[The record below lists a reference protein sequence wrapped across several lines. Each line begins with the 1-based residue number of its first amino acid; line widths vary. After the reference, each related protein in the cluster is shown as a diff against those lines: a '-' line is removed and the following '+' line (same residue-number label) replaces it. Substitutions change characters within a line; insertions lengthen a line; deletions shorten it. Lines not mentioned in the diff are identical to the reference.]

1 MLESSVLLI
10 FRGAPMKIWAEEITS
25 CQDWCSFAFLIE
37 AYSGATIDAVVQA
50 GKGILFFFF
59 LLTSAVA
66 VDDKLS
72 IEDHPAF
79 MGDQG
84 SVDFPDDVIKVIL
97 GSAIA

>member
-1 MLESSVLLI
+1 
-10 FRGAPMKIWAEEITS
+10 
-25 CQDWCSFAFLIE
+25 
-37 AYSGATIDAVVQA
+37 VVQA